1 MGVDRLRSGAKPSA
15 APRVE
20 RNPAQP
26 QKSAESGKAPGGWKP
41 AAAGAVVKIKDANI
55 APSQISRALV
65 QAVKQRQ
72 VMLKDP
78 AKAQRA
84 AAVLPEDLSL
94 KVKAFHMALTGGDG
108 TGGELIPQMARIGK
122 KEGFEVVVR
131 TLPMWKADAE
141 KKYREQGLDNVRVIA
156 METPN
161 LEAGD
166 FWTEDQGDLD
176 AKGGVAVPAMLR
188 MGRLAPGFT
197 GQSEALGARVGRGW
211 KDPNVVPVVGAV
223 GARDSQ
229 QSLVA
234 LAVATGRPL
243 RVNLSHVE
251 GGNQLT
257 GTLPSGERYAV
268 VGKDSVEV
276 TRVMLSRELGKN
288 VSIAD
293 AKKAIA
299 ADLGI
304 SPKHVFDVE
313 QPGDFH
319 VDMAMAVMKPGQVL
333 LQDVKAAV
341 ALQEQWLRDDHAAKK
356 PERRAGEAPEKF
368 RARLSEWTD
377 EGKRVETNIG
387 KLKKD
392 AAARAPLEKLA
403 QKDLEA
409 AGLQVIR
416 VPAAFQDPA
425 FPYRQQMNFL
435 NGEGGTNPAGQ
446 HFFITQGGDKRAQAA
461 FKAALET
468 AVGGV
473 RLHFLDKEL
482 SELSLRDMGGISCR
496 ARAEGTA

>member
-1 MGVDRLRSGAKPSA
+1 MA
-15 APRVE
+15 
-20 RNPAQP
+20 
-26 QKSAESGKAPGGWKP
+26 
-41 AAAGAVVKIKDANI
+41 KIKDADI
-55 APSQISRALV
+55 ASSQISRALTV
-65 QAVKQRQ
+65 AVKKRQ

-78 AKAQRA
+78 DKAQRG

-94 KVKAFHMALTGGDG
+94 QVRAFHMALTGGDI

-131 TLPMWKADAE
+131 TLPDWKASQE
-141 KKYREQGLDNVRVIA
+141 KKYRELGLDNVRVIA
-156 METPN
+156 MDTPN
-161 LEAGD
+161 LQAGD

-197 GQSEALGARVGRGW
+197 GQAEALGARVGRGW
-211 KDPNVVPVVGAV
+211 KDPNAVPVVGAV

-243 RVNLSHVE
+243 RVNLSHIE

-257 GTLPSGERYAV
+257 GTLPSGERYAL
-268 VGKDSVEV
+268 VGKDSVAV
-276 TRVMLSRELGKN
+276 TQVMLSRELGKQ
-288 VSIAD
+288 VSLAEV
-293 AKKAIA
+293 KKAIA

-304 SPKHVFDVE
+304 DPGNVFHIE

-319 VDMAMAVMKPGQVL
+319 LDMAMSAMKPGQVL
-333 LQDVKAAV
+333 LNDARAAFE
-341 ALQEQWLRDDHAAKK
+341 LQAQWLREDHAAKK
-356 PERRAGEAPEKF
+356 PAARPGEAPDKLEK
-368 RARLSEWTD
+368 RLAAWKEAGQD
-377 EGKRVETNIG
+377 LEEQLG

-392 AAARAPLEKLA
+392 ANVRAPLEKLA
-403 QKDLEA
+403 EADLKA
-409 AGLQVIR
+409 AGLEVVR
-416 VPAAFQDPA
+416 VPAAFQDPR
-425 FPYRQQMNFL
+425 FPYKQQMNFL
-435 NGEGGTNPAGQ
+435 NGEGGTNPRGQ

-461 FKAALET
+461 FKAALEKS
-468 AVGGV
+468 VGGV

-482 SELSLRDMGGISCR
+482 SRLSLGDMGGISCR